1 MTTIDYYFAPVSP
14 WAYLGHAR
22 FVQIAKAAGARV
34 QVKPMDLGAVFPI
47 SGGLP
52 LPKRAPQRQAYRLV
66 ELKRFSEHL
75 GIPLNVQPKH
85 FPAPG
90 DEAAKLILAADQLA
104 GTDAALDLAH
114 RIGRAIW
121 AEERAIGDPAVLQA
135 IGGEAG
141 LDKAVIDCAADP
153 AIAERYA
160 ACTQQAIDAGVFGAP
175 SYVIDGEL
183 FWGQDRLDFVQRRLC
198 G

>member
-1 MTTIDYYFAPVSP
+1 MKTIDYYFAPVSP

-22 FVQIAKAAGARV
+22 FVRIAKAAGAKVNVR
-34 QVKPMDLGAVFPI
+34 PMDLGAIFPI

-75 GIPLNVQPKH
+75 GIPLNVKPKH

-104 GTDAALDLAH
+104 GTDAALDLAQ

-121 AEERAIGDPAVLQA
+121 AEERNIGEPAVLQA
-135 IGGEAG
+135 LVGEAG
-141 LDKAVIDCAADP
+141 LDAAVIARAAEP
-153 AIAERYA
+153 AMAERYA

-183 FWGQDRLDFVQRRLC
+183 FWGQDRLDFVERRL

>member
-34 QVKPMDLGAVFPI
+34 QFNPIDLGAVFPI

-90 DEAAKLILAADQLA
+90 DEGAKLILPAGQLA
-104 GTDAALDLAH
+104 GTDAAPARNSPSRDRKVRLDSRRAMARLDL
-114 RIGRAIW
+114 RACSSI
-121 AEERAIGDPAVLQA
+121 Q
-135 IGGEAG
+135 
-141 LDKAVIDCAADP
+141 
-153 AIAERYA
+153 
-160 ACTQQAIDAGVFGAP
+160 
-175 SYVIDGEL
+175 
-183 FWGQDRLDFVQRRLC
+183 
-198 G
+198 